1 MPTETNDSERLN
13 KLADNM
19 ERIWSSSEKGG
30 YRWPTRK
37 GLVESGC
44 FDCDPE
50 DLRRWID
57 GL

>member
-1 MPTETNDSERLN
+1 MDQAISDSERLN

-44 FDCDPE
+44 SDCDPE